1 MAGLDF
7 AAIEKRGHYYTH
19 ELSVYVGL
27 EPKTLGNL
35 KSAGH
40 PLMANAWRR
49 GKGLCIPVE
58 DVEAYMDRERA
69 GRWQKP

>member
-7 AAIEKRGHYYTH
+7 GAIERRGHYYSK
-19 ELSVYVGL
+19 ELSVYVGKSS
-27 EPKTLGNL
+27 KTLLNL

-40 PLMANAWRR
+40 PLMVNAWRS

-58 DVEAYMDRERA
+58 DVEAYMDKERA
-69 GRWQKP
+69 GRWKKP